1 MQNNLFLILSTTVRI
16 DKEFKVLVH
25 IPSKKNEKLTYS
37 PFKVSR
43 ESTSSRQHL
52 NTPNGATRTI
62 HQSTPTGAA
71 GAIYR
76 NTPTGAAEAIY
87 RNTPAGAAGANIH
100 QSTPT
105 GAAGA
110 IYRNTP
116 TGEAGAIYKNTPTG
130 AAGAIQPNAPTG
142 AIREPYNIG
151 DKVKSFIANVKNPK
165 CIMHRKHKKET
176 FIIK

>member
-1 MQNNLFLILSTTVRI
+1 M
-16 DKEFKVLVH
+16 
-25 IPSKKNEKLTYS
+25 TYS

-52 NTPNGATRTI
+52 NTPNGATRT
-62 HQSTPTGAA
+62 
-71 GAIYR
+71 
-76 NTPTGAAEAIY
+76 
-87 RNTPAGAAGANIH
+87 IH

>member
-1 MQNNLFLILSTTVRI
+1 M
-16 DKEFKVLVH
+16 
-25 IPSKKNEKLTYS
+25 TYS

-76 NTPTGAAEAIY
+76 NTPTGAAE
-87 RNTPAGAAGANIH
+87 
-100 QSTPT
+100 
-105 GAAGA
+105 A